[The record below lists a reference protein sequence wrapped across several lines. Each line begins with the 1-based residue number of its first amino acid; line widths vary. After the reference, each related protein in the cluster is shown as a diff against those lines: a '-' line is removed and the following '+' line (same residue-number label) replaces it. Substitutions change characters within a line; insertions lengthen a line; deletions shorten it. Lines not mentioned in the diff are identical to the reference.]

1 MADHRQGVAVQHSL
15 WYGERVEVREHR
27 QHGRPPQ
34 EVQVQHNRPPGGGD
48 PSAVHVFHQRA
59 HEGGEVF
66 TFSPQTS
73 SINNK
78 ITFWTFLRPS
88 ELKYSC
94 FPPVFTDDI
103 LFRPQK
109 ENSTLNIINCRWF
122 CASQWKRIRQSH
134 KKDKASSELISI
146 SAEADMQ
153 QSQMRTVNKQ
163 IEVLA
168 LHPPL

>member
-1 MADHRQGVAVQHSL
+1 M
-15 WYGERVEVREHR
+15 
-27 QHGRPPQ
+27 
-34 EVQVQHNRPPGGGD
+34 
-48 PSAVHVFHQRA
+48 
-59 HEGGEVF
+59 F

-73 SINNK
+73 SINHK

-109 ENSTLNIINCRWF
+109 ENSILNITDCF
-122 CASQWKRIRQSH
+122 FASQWKRIHQSH
-134 KKDKASSELISI
+134 KQDKASSEPISI

-168 LHPPL
+168 LFPPL